1 MSLRVL
7 RRWIAHLAEQL
18 QSGSFEGK
26 LNAYL
31 YEQSDETIARAME
44 RVQYYHR
51 TVRKFAGWHEEMEFW
66 PKPSYRYG
74 DDFRAYHRYFSP
86 KSKIHYCGEPGTL
99 PGDCPTLLQ
108 SRSIHAVNEKAILF
122 KFGAKE
128 FYPRIRDALR
138 FRDKT
143 SLAAKAMEGRACADQ
158 RTAQHD
164 GIVRN
169 VRSHQGAA
177 WHRPEKP
184 MDSRKQLLEFKYILF
199 DQSVTSPGN
208 PKWIMSSQ
216 SLCMMPQPACETWF
230 MEGCLRP
237 HYHFVPLKRDLSD
250 LEEKIAYYDDH
261 PCEAEEIIENANIYA
276 ARFDDA
282 ASERLIA
289 CLVLVKYLFFSGQI
303 NISERVKSFLYD

>member
-1 MSLRVL
+1 MSLSVL
-7 RRWIAHLAEQL
+7 RRWIAHLAEGL

-26 LNAYL
+26 LDAYL
-31 YEQSDETIARAME
+31 YGQSDETIARAME

-51 TVRKFAGWHEEMEFW
+51 TTRKFAGWHEEMDFW
-66 PKPSYRYG
+66 PKPSCRYG
-74 DDFRAYHRYFSP
+74 DDFRAYRQYFSP
-86 KSKIHYCGEPGTL
+86 ASKIHYCGEPGTL
-99 PGDCPTLLQ
+99 PGDCPTILQ
-108 SRSIHAVNEKAILF
+108 SRSIHVVNDKAILF

-128 FYPRIRDALR
+128 FYPRIRDARR

-143 SLAAKAMEGRACADQ
+143 SLAATAAEGHQ

-164 GIVRN
+164 GIVRGN
-169 VRSHQGAA
+169 VRSDQDAA
-177 WHRPEKP
+177 WHRPQKP

-199 DQSVTSPGN
+199 DQSVSSTGN

-250 LEEKIAYYDDH
+250 LEEKIVYYEDH
-261 PCEAEEIIENANIYA
+261 PSEAEEIIENANIYA

-289 CLVLVKYLFFSGQI
+289 CLVLVKYLFFSSQI
-303 NISERVKSFLYD
+303 TISERVKSFLYD